1 MRCAFC
7 NTPAVAVC
15 RLCGRPVCR
24 NHLVEEKGVCITCND
39 ALCYV
44 CGRRLAVASCAV
56 CGRPVCV
63 DCSIEVKPGI
73 RVCVNCASRISEA
86 DRLGVEVRYR
96 LAALTVS
103 VYRSLRDKMGAVT
116 GRRGM

>member
-7 NTPAVAVC
+7 YTPAVAIC
-15 RLCGRPVCR
+15 RLCGRPVCK
-24 NHLVEEKGVCITCND
+24 NHLAGEKGVCVACSD

-44 CGRRLAVASCAV
+44 CGRRLAIASCAV

-63 DCSIEVKPGI
+63 NCSVEVKPGI

-86 DRLGVEVRYR
+86 ERVGIEVRR
-96 LAALTVS
+96 SLAALTVS
-103 VYRSLRDKMGAVT
+103 VYRSLRDKVGTIA
-116 GRRGM
+116 GRRSM